1 MFLQGFHK
9 ISKTKFCNF
18 LWLSNYDHIQDF
30 AALIMVSMC
39 AVYEMASNSSHLI
52 MLQGNWKHYFQT
64 EDIILKLKV
73 LPGNRKHLE
82 IHLLSIKI
90 YNHTRKLRKALHN
103 TVFRVRGDMDKLF
116 ESVLLVV
123 FKLHDIT
130 VAINQHISWEN
141 NSLLISM

>member
-39 AVYEMASNSSHLI
+39 AVYEKASNSSYLK
-52 MLQGNWKHYFQT
+52 MLQGNWKLYFQT
-64 EDIILKLKV
+64 DDIILKLKV
-73 LPGNRKHLE
+73 LLGNRKHLE
-82 IHLLSIKI
+82 GHFLSIKI
-90 YNHTRKLRKALHN
+90 YNYPGKPLHN
-103 TVFRVRGDMDKLF
+103 TVFRVRGDMGKLF

-123 FKLHDIT
+123 FKLHNIT
-130 VAINQHISWEN
+130 GVR
-141 NSLLISM
+141 